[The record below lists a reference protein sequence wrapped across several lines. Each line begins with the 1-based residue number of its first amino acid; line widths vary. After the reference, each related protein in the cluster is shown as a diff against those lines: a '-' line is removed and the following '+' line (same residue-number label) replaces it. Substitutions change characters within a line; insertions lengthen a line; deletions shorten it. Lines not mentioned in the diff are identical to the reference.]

1 MEGYVQMTLNDW
13 VEMKQKL
20 RRELLGVKQSFVRI
34 GYVLRQIED
43 GKLYEQDGY
52 KGIAE
57 FAKAEYGLEASTVS
71 RFMSINREYSIDGY
85 SEHLR
90 PEYAELGRS
99 QLEEMLK
106 LPDADRQMIGPET
119 QREDIRDLKRFN
131 KAEPEEGVADDL
143 RQLVEM
149 FFRDNP
155 DALNEMFSLS
165 EEDRR
170 DPKRIS
176 EAVNP
181 GGNKSYRKGLYFL
194 MMYENRIS
202 IKKFGSVPQEMTWE
216 EFGQIMEEIFGE
228 AAAGKNTWKNYF
240 GATETEQSEEPAVEQ
255 PEAPENTEKT
265 EIAPAQKEPEP
276 EKKKEEPEQK
286 KQTMEQAKKTM
297 EQDPEEEMIPGQA
310 NIEDYPEYLPEG
322 CEADHK
328 EQAVVEQSEEPAVE
342 QSTMEQST
350 VEQHQDGKTRKE
362 YLDSLTAS
370 EAARYLHEEYKRKN
384 FRYSFLEDT
393 EELQK
398 WLEQDV
404 DGQGREI
411 VDVEGGV
418 DDGDTVRE

>member
-119 QREDIRDLKRFN
+119 QREDIRELKRFN

-155 DALNEMFSLS
+155 DALNEMFSLP
-165 EEDRR
+165 EEEHR

-194 MMYENRIS
+194 MMYETKIS
-202 IKKFGSVPQEMTWE
+202 IKKFGTTPQEMTWE
-216 EFGQIMEEIFGE
+216 EFGRIAEEIFGG
-228 AAAGKNTWKNYF
+228 AAAGKDTWKNYF
-240 GATETEQSEEPAVEQ
+240 GTTETEQSEEPAVEQ

-286 KQTMEQAKKTM
+286 KPTMEQPTM
-297 EQDPEEEMIPGQA
+297 EQHTET
-310 NIEDYPEYLPEG
+310 L
-322 CEADHK
+322 
-328 EQAVVEQSEEPAVE
+328 
-342 QSTMEQST
+342 
-350 VEQHQDGKTRKE
+350 QHQDGNTRKE
-362 YLDSLTAS
+362 YLDSLTAN

-393 EELQK
+393 AELQK

-411 VDVEGGV
+411 VDVEG
-418 DDGDTVRE
+418 R

>member
-71 RFMSINREYSIDGY
+71 RFMSINKEYSIDGY

-119 QREDIRDLKRFN
+119 QREDIRELKRFN
-131 KAEPEEGVADDL
+131 KSEPEEGVADDL

-155 DALNEMFSLS
+155 DALNEMFSLP
-165 EEDRR
+165 EEERR

-194 MMYENRIS
+194 MMYDAKIS
-202 IKKFGSVPQEMTWE
+202 VKKFGSVPQEMTWE
-216 EFGQIMEEIFGE
+216 AFGRITEEIFGE
-228 AAAGKNTWKNYF
+228 SVAGKNTWKNYF
-240 GATETEQSEEPAVEQ
+240 GAAETEPKKEPAVEQ
-255 PEAPENTEKT
+255 PEAPEHTEKT
-265 EIAPAQKEPEP
+265 EIAPTQKEPEP
-276 EKKKEEPEQK
+276 EKKKEESEQK
-286 KQTMEQAKKTM
+286 KPALEQAKKTM

-310 NIEDYPEYLPEG
+310 NIEDYPEYLPKG
-322 CEADHK
+322 YEAEHK

-342 QSTMEQST
+342 QSTMEQHT
-350 VEQHQDGKTRKE
+350 ETPQHQDGKTRKE
-362 YLDSLTAS
+362 YLDSLTAN

-411 VDVEGGV
+411 VDVEG
-418 DDGDTVRE
+418 R